1 MEKKR
6 KEGKSFEWRFFF
18 FFGFFFLPVFFPAQK
33 NRGKTKTHRDHA
45 RGVLAAVLQ
54 HEQALVKLDAGRAR
68 GLVDADDAAL
78 AGDGAAAVE
87 SFGVERERRGKEV
100 ERKSTEEARL
110 FACSAFKSPFIS
122 LMLLAND
129 LISIGFSTEIE
140 ENNMMLLKAGLVRS
154 SNARKKAPGSPNP
167 FEALCERA
175 FFFPLFFFF
184 KTGGGSRSNIFP
196 SIGTLPRTI
205 HSLLTLG
212 SGEPL
217 QERAWR
223 WRFAK
228 EPAAREQK
236 RHGLRL
242 PPSNSATTTT
252 PEEQSSRT
260 STPSLPPSSPRA
272 SPRAWRDASWKS
284 ELAARRSWRKQ
295 QSALKKER
303 KMERGVKKK
312 GRNAKRQS
320 IEETALALSQHRPFF
335 F

>member
-1 MEKKR
+1 
-6 KEGKSFEWRFFF
+6 
-18 FFGFFFLPVFFPAQK
+18 
-33 NRGKTKTHRDHA
+33 
-45 RGVLAAVLQ
+45 
-54 HEQALVKLDAGRAR
+54 
-68 GLVDADDAAL
+68 
-78 AGDGAAAVE
+78 
-87 SFGVERERRGKEV
+87 
-100 ERKSTEEARL
+100 
-110 FACSAFKSPFIS
+110 
-122 LMLLAND
+122 
-129 LISIGFSTEIE
+129 
-140 ENNMMLLKAGLVRS
+140 MLLKAGLVRS

-184 KTGGGSRSNIFP
+184 KTGGGSRSIIFP

-312 GRNAKRQS
+312 GRNQEAINRGDSSCSLSTPTILLLILFSLSSITRRHSLSPSQFFLFSPYRVWCSPYPLRQLDKTKQS
-320 IEETALALSQHRPFF
+320 KQNQ
-335 F
+335 